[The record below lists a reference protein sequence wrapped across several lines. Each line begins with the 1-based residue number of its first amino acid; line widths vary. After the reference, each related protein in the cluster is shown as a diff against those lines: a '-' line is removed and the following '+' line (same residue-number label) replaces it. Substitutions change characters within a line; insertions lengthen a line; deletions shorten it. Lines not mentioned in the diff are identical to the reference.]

1 MTLTLNDELPDTAE
15 RREELYGT
23 SGPGG
28 CVRID
33 LDADPLAFIAE
44 TEFEV
49 VSVEFDQRR

>member
-1 MTLTLNDELPDTAE
+1 VTLTLNDELPDTAE

-33 LDADPLAFIAE
+33 LDTDPLAFIAE